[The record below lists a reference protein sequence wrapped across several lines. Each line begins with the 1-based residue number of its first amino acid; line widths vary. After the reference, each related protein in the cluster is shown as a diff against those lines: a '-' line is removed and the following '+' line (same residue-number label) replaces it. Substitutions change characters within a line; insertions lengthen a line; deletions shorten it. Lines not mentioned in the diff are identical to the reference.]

1 MNELLTI
8 PYDDWRVV
16 TLLQLALF
24 LLNFLLAYVT
34 VQYSVPSSVDKEA
47 EADFRKIKDRAN
59 EKIQF
64 MLEQVQNAKQAL
76 VLEIM
81 KYSAPS
87 SVDKE
92 AGAEIHKTIDRTNEK
107 LQLMLEQLQNETQEF
122 VLEMMKYSALS
133 SL

>member
-8 PYDDWRVV
+8 PYNDWRVV

-24 LLNFLLAYVT
+24 LLNFLLTYVT

-47 EADFRKIKDRAN
+47 EAEFRKIKDRAN

-87 SVDKE
+87 SV
-92 AGAEIHKTIDRTNEK
+92 TRK
-107 LQLMLEQLQNETQEF
+107 LGQRFTRRSIGR
-122 VLEMMKYSALS
+122 MKSCS
-133 SL
+133 